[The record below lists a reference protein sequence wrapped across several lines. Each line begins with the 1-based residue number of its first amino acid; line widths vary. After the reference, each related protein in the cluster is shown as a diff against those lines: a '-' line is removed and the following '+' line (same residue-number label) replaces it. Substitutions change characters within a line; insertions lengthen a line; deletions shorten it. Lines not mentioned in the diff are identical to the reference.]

1 MKRMSPTA
9 PNLPRVVSSYVDAG
23 RRADELF
30 GHGVNVCMVNTDEP
44 GWGGCSA
51 DLDAAI
57 ATHKRRLKAQ
67 EAERK
72 RSENVEGGG
81 DVGGASGGAVTKLLP
96 ESEYASHTAVVCK
109 DLMIHP
115 LQIAD
120 AIERGADGVLLMV
133 SRLTEV

>member
-51 DLDAAI
+51 DLDAVV

-67 EAERK
+67 ESERK
-72 RSENVEGGG
+72 RAENGGG
-81 DVGGASGGAVTKLLP
+81 EDVGAASRGAPSKFLP